1 MSTALSRRSFFRYML
16 AIGAV
21 SFFASPL
28 QAKVTKLAVKYQ
40 QKSTNGKTCKEC
52 MHFIA
57 ATNECKLVEG
67 KIDPEGWC
75 TFFIKNPKKA

>member
-1 MSTALSRRSFFRYML
+1 ML
-16 AIGAV
+16 AIGTV

-40 QKSTNGKTCKEC
+40 QKSATGKICKDC

-67 KIDPEGWC
+67 KINSEGWC
-75 TFFIKNPKKA
+75 TFYIKDPKKS